1 MPIQIEIF
9 LHLASGLK
17 YIHSQKVIHR
27 DIKPENILIYV
38 QGEQATLKWSDFG
51 LCRPV
56 NERGTFTMTGIKGT
70 WLWLA
75 PELFEIL
82 DKDQAQEKTRG
93 TVNSDVFA
101 EGLVF
106 GCILL
111 NGDHLYGPDDEIMT
125 NIKHNKAINM
135 DSEFFFFVLRS
146 VTITGTYA
154 LTLNL
159 LICFIVEIHNSH
171 WARSLLAKMLTTTPK
186 TRITSRDVVSELQ
199 SIKTKVM

>member
-1 MPIQIEIF
+1 MPIQMEIF
-9 LHLASGLK
+9 LHLAYGLE

-27 DIKPENILIYV
+27 DIKPENILIFV

-70 WLWLA
+70 RLWLA

-82 DKDQAQEKTRG
+82 DKDQAQEKTTRG
-93 TVNSDVFA
+93 NVNSDVFA

-111 NGDHLYGPDDEIMT
+111 NGNHLYGPDDEIMT

-135 DSEFFFFVLRS
+135 DSEFFFCFKISHYHRHIRTNVKPFNMFHCRYSRFAL
-146 VTITGTYA
+146 GT
-154 LTLNL
+154 
-159 LICFIVEIHNSH
+159 
-171 WARSLLAKMLTTTPK
+171 
-186 TRITSRDVVSELQ
+186 
-199 SIKTKVM
+199 